1 MYITVNLAWTVTHY
15 KHLRLTESLNESGGP
30 QCFTTVVSLHD
41 HISGIFWPMFNFHL
55 IQETNH
61 CVKLKTVQNQKL
73 VSANFGQHWI
83 MVLGYTNDRNSM

>member
-30 QCFTTVVSLHD
+30 QCFTTVVSLHY
-41 HISGIFWPMFNFHL
+41 HISGIFLPMFNFHL

-61 CVKLKTVQNQKL
+61 CQIKNSTKSKVSQCKLWSTLDNGTRIHK
-73 VSANFGQHWI
+73 
-83 MVLGYTNDRNSM
+83 